1 MKGMHTLS
9 MTTRKELTAT
19 FSVPAD
25 WNAETFMRE
34 FRRLVDTEATERMD
48 PLVITSITEVLAKP

>member
-1 MKGMHTLS
+1 
-9 MTTRKELTAT
+9 MTTRKELTVT

-34 FRRLVDTEATERMD
+34 LRRLVDTEATEGMD
-48 PLVITSITEVLAKP
+48 PLVITSIAEVSGKP